1 MVDAV
6 GTITKVIEVALKI
19 KRAAD
24 TAKQNE
30 DVCKQIKD
38 RVDILS
44 KTLSQHKNNTELMN
58 NLAVAAALEALD
70 ETLGEALQL
79 VMECQQETKV
89 VCLLY
94 TAGNLSQQLIKAE
107 QRISSKNMDAMFAIM
122 GFLLP
127 KECNQ
132 DNSDTA
138 SRQPGRQGPSDKFQD
153 IMQPPD
159 PPIHVPYILSSVLYI
174 LVKMFLLASYIDTTS
189 IWIIGAIAF
198 LPQL

>member
-1 MVDAV
+1 V
-6 GTITKVIEVALKI
+6 GTITKVVEVALKI
-19 KRAAD
+19 KKAAD

-30 DVCKQIKD
+30 DECKQIKD

-70 ETLGEALQL
+70 EILGEALKL
-79 VMECQQETKV
+79 VMECQEETRI

-94 TAGNLSQQLIKAE
+94 TAGNLSQQLIKVE

-127 KECNQ
+127 KEFNQ
-132 DNSDTA
+132 ENSDTP
-138 SRQPGRQGPSDKFQD
+138 SWEPGRQGPSNKFQD

-159 PPIHVPYILSSVLYI
+159 PPIHVPYTFFSTIYFGKKV
-174 LVKMFLLASYIDTTS
+174 FFASYIHTTS
-189 IWIIGAIAF
+189 ISYR
-198 LPQL
+198 

>member
-6 GTITKVIEVALKI
+6 GTITKVVEVALKI
-19 KRAAD
+19 KKAAD

-30 DVCKQIKD
+30 DECKQIKD

-70 ETLGEALQL
+70 EILGEALKL
-79 VMECQQETKV
+79 VMECQEETRI

-94 TAGNLSQQLIKAE
+94 TAGNLSQQLIKVE

-127 KECNQ
+127 KEFNQ
-132 DNSDTA
+132 ENSDTP
-138 SRQPGRQGPSDKFQD
+138 SREPGRYGSLTTYTVC
-153 IMQPPD
+153 I
-159 PPIHVPYILSSVLYI
+159 IHVRGSFRIFRFILPAD
-174 LVKMFLLASYIDTTS
+174 KGLLINSKT
-189 IWIIGAIAF
+189 
-198 LPQL
+198 

>member
-6 GTITKVIEVALKI
+6 GTITKVVEVALKI
-19 KRAAD
+19 KKAAD

-30 DVCKQIKD
+30 DECKQIKD

-79 VMECQQETKV
+79 VMECQQETRV

-94 TAGNLSQQLIKAE
+94 TAGNLSQQLIKVE

-127 KECNQ
+127 KEFNQ
-132 DNSDTA
+132 ENSDTP
-138 SRQPGRQGPSDKFQD
+138 SWEPGRYGSLTTYTVCIILLDKFE
-153 IMQPPD
+153 
-159 PPIHVPYILSSVLYI
+159 VPSEFSGLF
-174 LVKMFLLASYIDTTS
+174 FLQTR
-189 IWIIGAIAF
+189 AF
-198 LPQL
+198 